1 MDAPF
6 SDVDGSHIIKL
17 CEVLPEYCDQIILGL
32 IRKDYDT
39 AKDGLS
45 GKIGKIYH
53 IEKYKDPSTGKESE
67 TYSIIKE
74 GE

>member
-1 MDAPF
+1 MW
-6 SDVDGSHIIKL
+6 SITR
-17 CEVLPEYCDQIILGL
+17 ILWPNYYGFNSK
-32 IRKDYDT
+32 RYDT